1 MAGFEIS
8 LVRSSEM
15 SKNDSRTSGILAGLV
30 PWVTAYF
37 WFSHKLHL
45 LCIFQTSEWYI
56 RISDFYNPLARRS
69 NAFNLKFLSLYGLVD
84 LVMASFQTGLNQYW
98 LIMNRTHYNFKLFRY
113 LYPAH
118 TRNFILICT
127 TELLVLLTLVGQYN
141 CWVKSGSTQRLRHL
155 VIYNSLMP
163 NDVVQTQDLGQH
175 WSRTSSVWSQGIHL
189 TVRTISQEM
198 IRYWQ
203 SLRYV

>member
-8 LVRSSEM
+8 LVQSSEM

-30 PWVTAYF
+30 RWMTAYF

-127 TELLVLLTLVGQYN
+127 TELLVLLTLVANIIAESNLAPPKDYAIWWFITHW
-141 CWVKSGSTQRLRHL
+141 CLTMWYRLRILANTDRGHHQCGPRA
-155 VIYNSLMP
+155 YTS
-163 NDVVQTQDLGQH
+163 QSEQYH
-175 WSRTSSVWSQGIHL
+175 RKWSDIDNH
-189 TVRTISQEM
+189 
-198 IRYWQ
+198 
-203 SLRYV
+203 